1 MPLSELFKRQK
12 DKIKRALARNSS
24 SASLPNPS
32 SALPPA
38 SPVPQVVVDQ
48 GPGDAAQTLSSGQ
61 PAGVEP
67 SAAPPVI
74 TPSIK
79 SLPNPDVGA
88 LPVLESDKP
97 TATVNVPIPA
107 LDETTNTEAETQGME
122 WSGLKRF
129 VRILKSGA
137 GVFGPLESAFEGL
150 ERCVDMFEGASKARN
165 EYQELGKKL
174 DELLGDLAEFN
185 NVWMSKAMT
194 ASVKNLCSGIEAE
207 IKVIEEKKGKQVLGQ
222 YLVAME
228 DSDTILECYRRING
242 HVERLML
249 NANLNMWK
257 TLDEE
262 ITDRRLLQISPKTPG
277 AYNSWASDRTKRGP
291 CADGTRESEVE
302 RLKTWARDPSAEPV
316 YWINGMAGT
325 GKTTIAYT
333 LCDELDKT
341 HELAAS
347 FFCTRLLPKCRDIR
361 LIVPSIAYQLTRF
374 SYPFRHALSKVVES
388 DPMAHTR
395 DLKRQFQT
403 LITSPLETARHTLP
417 PGIVVV
423 IDALDECEDRD
434 SIEKLLELLITST
447 TDSPIRFLISS
458 RPEPEIYRRMMQQV
472 GGKSDAKLVLHELDP
487 FDVQQDIDTY
497 LRQELRDLPLT
508 TDQWDGLLQRCGALF
523 IYASTACRFI
533 KFGNEMMSF
542 EEAMDMVLGLS
553 TGTRG
558 TEKELDKLYTAILES
573 AFNRPHIGDEN
584 KKRMKMVLDTVI
596 CAQEPMS
603 TEALAILLGLKNA
616 EHARTLL
623 RPLLSVVNVTEDT
636 GLATTLHASF
646 PDFILSADRSARFY
660 CAATRHHIAL
670 TLACL
675 KRISSNPVQFNIC
688 GIESSYLRDQ
698 EVGALDERV
707 ERGISPG
714 LYYACRYWYHHLEL
728 ADYST
733 DLQEPVFDFFSA
745 RFLLWLE
752 VVALYPR
759 PLLRFKKVEKW
770 CREVRMPRE
779 IIELAQDAW
788 QFFKYTWWRTNAAH
802 IYLSALLFWPS
813 TSPISKHYIPR
824 TTGMPQLQGPT
835 ITQREFSHL
844 ASWYIG
850 DSIQDVCYSADGLHV
865 VTAIE
870 NNIHIVDPLT
880 GQTTLGPLIGHTDL
894 VACLAVSPTGS
905 IASGSYD
912 ATIRVWDAN
921 DGKLIAG
928 PLIACHNRV
937 TSVAFSPDG
946 TRIVST
952 GALDPIRIWSVQTG
966 EQIASTSH
974 ISEPLDCIQTAV
986 FSGDGSFIISG
997 DDNGSVGYW
1006 DAYTGSLISRQ
1017 SSQHSARINSV
1028 AVSSDG
1034 LHFLSAS
1041 EDGCIYIWD
1050 TEIRQTVLGPL
1061 WGGTHSKKAVFLP
1074 NNQYIASPG
1083 HRHIHLWDIETGNV
1097 ASHVHREY
1105 ESIPIVGE
1113 QGKLVAFSPDGSRL
1127 VSCPENGTISIWD
1140 IQSAI
1145 DCDKFRWGHGIHSA
1159 CFSSDGSQ
1167 IVTGGRDGTI
1177 CLWDVNTAKLAIGP
1191 LNGHTGYICSVAI
1204 SSDGAYIASASSD
1217 KTIRLWDVRNA
1228 MGTCKVVEYHTKRAD
1243 VLKFALDSSQ
1253 LFYGSV
1259 FYSIGE
1265 SLRSDI
1271 TLSPKDNT
1279 RDEWAAEVLTK
1290 NVCCNATSPDGLF
1303 VASGSVRGIVQMWN
1317 SRTGQVILDPI
1328 QAHSR
1333 AVSIILFSPDGT
1345 HIVSCSLDNTMRFWP
1360 IPGKSKREDLGSKS
1374 IDNDNGI
1381 GTSPNPN
1388 LKWKIDGQGCI
1399 TNDSNQLLLR
1409 VPRHL
1414 IPYLLLPENDR
1425 LISHRGWFSIDF
1437 TGANIGELWTR
1448 CYRPVAMSEF

>member
-1 MPLSELFKRQK
+1 MPLDWYKRQK
-12 DKIKRALARNSS
+12 NKFKRALVGNSS
-24 SASLPNPS
+24 SPSLPNPS
-32 SALPPA
+32 DALPPA
-38 SPVPQVVVDQ
+38 SPVPQVVVNEE
-48 GPGDAAQTLSSGQ
+48 PGDAAKVLSSRHAATAES
-61 PAGVEP
+61 PAESPVGT
-67 SAAPPVI
+67 PP
-74 TPSIK
+74 IK
-79 SLPNPDVGA
+79 SMPHPDVGA
-88 LPVLESDKP
+88 LPVLQSDKP
-97 TATVNVPIPA
+97 TATVDTPIPQ
-107 LDETTNTEAETQGME
+107 LDDTSKTEAKTQEME
-122 WSGLKRF
+122 WPGLRRF

-150 ERCVDMFEGASKARN
+150 ERCVDVFEGASKARN

-207 IKVIEEKKGKQVLGQ
+207 IKMIEEKKGKQVLGQ
-222 YLVAME
+222 YLGAME
-228 DSDTILECYRRING
+228 DSEAILECYRRING
-242 HVERLML
+242 HVERLTL

-262 ITDRRLLQISPKTPG
+262 MTDRRLLQISSKTPG

-291 CADGTRESEVE
+291 CADGTRESELE

-388 DPMAHTR
+388 NQMAHTR

-403 LITSPLETARHTLP
+403 LITGPLETARHTLP

-487 FDVQQDIDTY
+487 FDVQQDLDTY

-508 TDQWDGLLQRCGALF
+508 TDQWDGLLQRCGTLF

-533 KFGNEMMSF
+533 KSGDEMMSF
-542 EEAMDMVLGLS
+542 EESMDMVLGLS
-553 TGTRG
+553 TGTAG
-558 TEKELDKLYTAILES
+558 AEKELDKLYTAILES
-573 AFNRPHIGDEN
+573 AFNRPLISDEN
-584 KKRMKMVLDTVI
+584 KKRMKMVLDTII

-603 TEALAILLGLKNA
+603 TEALAILLELKNA
-616 EHARTLL
+616 EHAKTLL

-646 PDFILSADRSARFY
+646 PDFMLSAYRSAGFY
-660 CAATRHHIAL
+660 CAATQHHIILA
-670 TLACL
+670 LACL
-675 KRISSNPVQFNIC
+675 KRIRSNPVQFNIC
-688 GIESSYLRDQ
+688 GIESSYSREQ
-698 EVGALDERV
+698 EIEALHEPV
-707 ERGISPG
+707 E
-714 LYYACRYWYHHLEL
+714 EL

-733 DLQEPVFDFFSA
+733 DLQGPVFDLLSA
-745 RFLLWLE
+745 RLLLWLE
-752 VVALYPR
+752 VMHSRSVLG
-759 PLLRFKKVEKW
+759 FGKVERW
-770 CREVRMPRE
+770 CRETRMPKE
-779 IIELAQDAW
+779 TIELAQDAW
-788 QFFKYTWWRTNAAH
+788 QFIKYINFYPIMRIGTVAH
-802 IYLSALLFWPS
+802 IYLSTFLFWPS
-813 TSPISKHYIPR
+813 TSPISRHYMPR
-824 TTGMPQLQGPT
+824 TTGLPQLQGPA
-835 ITQREFSHL
+835 IIQRELTHL

-850 DSIQDVCYSADGLHV
+850 DPIQAACYSADGLHV
-865 VTAIE
+865 VTAVG
-870 NNIHIVDPLT
+870 NDIHIVDLLT
-880 GQTTLGPLIGHTDL
+880 GQKTLGPLTGHTDI
-894 VACLAVSPTGS
+894 VACLSVSPTGS
-905 IASGSYD
+905 CIASGSYD

-921 DGKLIAG
+921 DGKLITD
-928 PLIACHNRV
+928 PLIAHRDRV

-952 GALDPIRIWSVQTG
+952 GAFDSIRIWSVQTG
-966 EQIASTSH
+966 EQIASTSYT
-974 ISEPLDCIQTAV
+974 SEPLDCIRTAV
-986 FSGDGSFIISG
+986 FSADGLFIISG
-997 DDNGSVGYW
+997 DDKGSICYW
-1006 DAYTGSLISRQ
+1006 DAYTGSLLSRQ
-1017 SSQHSARINSV
+1017 SNQHSAQIHSV

-1034 LHFLSAS
+1034 ISFLSAS
-1041 EDGCIYIWD
+1041 EDGTMYVWD
-1050 TEIRQTVLGPL
+1050 IETRRTVLGPL
-1061 WGGTHSKKAVFLP
+1061 EHRDGCIKAVFSP
-1074 NNQYIASPG
+1074 DNRYITSSDG
-1083 HRHIHLWDIETGNV
+1083 HTIYLWDIGTGKM
-1097 ASHVHREY
+1097 AWFLHREY
-1105 ESIPIVGE
+1105 EIFTWEEMQIKSIG
-1113 QGKLVAFSPDGSRL
+1113 FSPDGSRL
-1127 VSCPENGTISIWD
+1127 VSCADNGTISIWD

-1159 CFSSDGSQ
+1159 CFTSDGSQ

-1177 CLWDVNTAKLAIGP
+1177 CLWDVNTGRLAIGP
-1191 LNGHTGYICSVAI
+1191 LTGHNGYICSVAI

-1259 FYSIGE
+1259 MYSIEE
-1265 SLRSDI
+1265 SLGSDI
-1271 TLSPKDNT
+1271 TLGPKDPT
-1279 RDEWAAEVLTK
+1279 RDEWAAEVLTD
-1290 NVCCNATSPDGLF
+1290 NICCNASSPDGLF
-1303 VASGSVRGIVQMWN
+1303 VASGSADGTVQMWD
-1317 SRTGQVILDPI
+1317 SKTGQAILGPI
-1328 QAHSR
+1328 RAHTK
-1333 AVSIILFSPDGT
+1333 AVSRILFSPDET

-1360 IPGKSKREDLGSKS
+1360 IPGKSKREGLGADSA
-1374 IDNDNGI
+1374 DNDKRKP
-1381 GTSPNPN
+1381 TSPSPN
-1388 LKWKIDGQGCI
+1388 LHWKLDDKGWVF
-1399 TNDSNQLLLR
+1399 NDSDQVLLH
-1409 VPRHL
+1409 VPQHL

-1437 TGANIGELWTR
+1437 TGANIGEL
-1448 CYRPVAMSEF
+1448 